1 MQVYLSQEA
10 ADAIEVITSK
20 SSSMSVTVPV
30 GEGQG
35 EPVEHPVPEQFMS
48 KIVDGK
54 LVTMPVTHL

>member
-1 MQVYLSQEA
+1 
-10 ADAIEVITSK
+10 
-20 SSSMSVTVPV
+20 MSVTVPV